1 MNRKISDNQTI
12 FSFQKLAGVLKR
24 FWWIIAVAVLAVGVL
39 LYFYSNVVKSE
50 QIDTVKTSL
59 TIYIDST
66 DAPDSV
72 KNDHVQEAGIM
83 ADSLSAIKSKKVAD
97 DANKRLEKSGI
108 EKVSSEDE
116 VPLILYDYATS
127 KTATLQITGTD
138 PERSMAIMNAYVE
151 SLNDQPQ
158 EILKGT
164 KIKVMGNEEIPDGES
179 GVTDGPFGL
188 STIKLAMI
196 FALAVLA
203 ALLIILLL
211 AMFDDRI
218 WSIKDLTRMYSGV
231 NLSGANKSEHGI
243 SVDSELLNRMEE
255 SMGVKTA
262 AVVSTAKKTYPE
274 AVDAGD
280 GVFITGFGEYGK
292 IPRNSGAVLLICK
305 GRTRE
310 RDIEL
315 VINQLSSCDIVILGY
330 VFA

>member
-1 MNRKISDNQTI
+1 M
-12 FSFQKLAGVLKR
+12 KR

-39 LYFYSNVVKSE
+39 LYFYSNVVKSG

-179 GVTDGPFGL
+179 GVTNGPFGL

-262 AVVSTAKKTYPE
+262 AVVSTSKKTYPE